1 MASRT
6 LKEIYDEIVLEKQTF
21 SSLDVYVPDPDTFQT
36 FLDDVT
42 STSKVAVWR
51 EILWVAAFAI
61 WQHEQHFDIHTTE
74 INAIAEAM
82 IPGTLRW
89 YVEEAKKFQYG
100 YDLEWIDSKY
110 QYADTTSVEAVASQI
125 VTQSAGVESAGD
137 VIMKVAK
144 GTLGSLAPL
153 STAQL
158 LSFQE
163 YIENIKFAGTVVTLI
178 NESADDLKLAY
189 TIYYDPLVIELDS
202 STPQRAKLISDGTYV
217 VEETITNHIQGL
229 PFNSKLKIVEL
240 TDAIQDAEGV
250 LNVVA
255 NEVQAR
261 YGAIPYADITAETD
275 QSYLAYAGYLA
286 MATNF
291 GLDEYYDYPTNTVPT
306 LTYIAG

>member
-6 LKEIYDEIVLEKQTF
+6 IKEIYDEIIAEKQTF
-21 SSLDVYVPDPDTFQT
+21 SSLDVLLPNPDTSQT
-36 FLDDVT
+36 FLNDLT
-42 STSKVAVWR
+42 TASKVAVWR
-51 EILWVAAFAI
+51 LILWVTAFAI
-61 WQHEQHFDIHTTE
+61 WTTEQIYEAHTTE
-74 INAIAEAM
+74 INATAEAM

-100 YDLEWIDSKY
+100 YDLEWIDGKY
-110 QYADTTSVEAVASQI
+110 QYSDTTSPEAIASQI
-125 VTQSAGVESAGD
+125 VTQAAAVESAGD
-137 VIMKVAK
+137 VIIKVAT
-144 GTLGSLAPL
+144 GIVGSFAPL
-153 STAQL
+153 STAQF

-163 YIENIKFAGTVVTLI
+163 YMGQKQFAGTVIIFI
-178 NESADDLKLAY
+178 NQSADDLKLAY

-217 VEETITNHIQGL
+217 VEEAITNHIQGL
-229 PFNSKLKIVEL
+229 PFNSKLRIVEL

-261 YGAIPYADITAETD
+261 YGILAYTDITAETD

-291 GLDEYYDYPTNTVPT
+291 GLDEYYDYPTNTIPT
-306 LTYIAG
+306 LTYIAE